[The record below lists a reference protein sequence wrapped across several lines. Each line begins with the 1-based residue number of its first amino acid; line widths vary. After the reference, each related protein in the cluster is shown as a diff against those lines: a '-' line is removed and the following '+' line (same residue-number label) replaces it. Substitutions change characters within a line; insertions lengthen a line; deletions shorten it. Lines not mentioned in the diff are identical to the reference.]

1 MGRRRVF
8 IVEDH
13 EDMRT
18 VLIDFLGLAVGVDVC
33 GTASTA
39 EEAIVSLRDLGAD
52 LAVVD
57 VSLPGMSGIDLV
69 QQLRGSHPGLA
80 CLMLSGHGEIRY
92 VQRALDA
99 GARGYVLKGDARE
112 LPHAIDDILAG
123 GIYLSEPVRQR
134 VSASFPEPL
143 PDG

>member
-1 MGRRRVF
+1 MGRRVF

-13 EDMRT
+13 EDMRR
-18 VLIDFLGLAVGVDVC
+18 VLIDFLGLAVGVEIC
-33 GTASTA
+33 GTASSG
-39 EEAIVSLRDLGAD
+39 EEALESLQVTPAD

-69 QQLRGSHPGLA
+69 EQLRGRHPGIL

-92 VQRALDA
+92 VQQALDA

-112 LPHAIDDILAG
+112 LPHAIEDIMAG
-123 GIYLSEPVRQR
+123 GTYLSEPVRYR
-134 VSASFPEPL
+134 TRRPRGRTPA
-143 PDG
+143 GG